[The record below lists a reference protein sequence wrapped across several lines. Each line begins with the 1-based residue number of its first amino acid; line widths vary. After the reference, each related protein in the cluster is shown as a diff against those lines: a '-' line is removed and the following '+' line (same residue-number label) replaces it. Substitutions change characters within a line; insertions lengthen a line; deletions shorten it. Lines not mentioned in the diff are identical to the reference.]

1 MKLYCKTQCLKLI
14 AALSDTMNMTFT
26 YSYHTRQYEDYADYD
41 HAVSVV
47 PFQLGPVKANLFYD
61 PSIGNMGR
69 GEKTFSSDRAV
80 DRSTN
85 DSEWEQTELK
95 VYF

>member
-1 MKLYCKTQCLKLI
+1 MV
-14 AALSDTMNMTFT
+14 FT
-26 YSYHTRQYEDYADYD
+26 YSYHTREYEDYADYD

-61 PSIGNMGR
+61 PSKGNMGR
-69 GEKTFSSDRAV
+69 GKKLFASDRAV

-85 DSEWEQTELK
+85 DSEWAQTELRFTSDYDGAFNFHSRFLSDRNSK
-95 VYF
+95 

>member
-1 MKLYCKTQCLKLI
+1 MV
-14 AALSDTMNMTFT
+14 FT
-26 YSYHTRQYEDYADYD
+26 YSYHTRNYEDYADYD

-47 PFQLGPVKANLFYD
+47 PFQLGPVTANLFYD

-69 GEKTFSSDRAV
+69 GDANILLLDRAV

-85 DSEWEQTELK
+85 DSEWSQTELRFTSD
-95 VYF
+95 YDGAFNFTLGFLYG

>member
-1 MKLYCKTQCLKLI
+1 M
-14 AALSDTMNMTFT
+14 
-26 YSYHTRQYEDYADYD
+26 
-41 HAVSVV
+41 
-47 PFQLGPVKANLFYD
+47 FYD
-61 PSIGNMGR
+61 PTIGNMGR